1 MVEKT
6 ELEFIFNSTQDAMF
20 MAEYIGGEFHYIR
33 INSAHQ
39 KMSGFNNSNIKGKTP
54 IEVWGK
60 ETGEKLHNF
69 YLQGMLSTDGMTVE
83 EAVAVGGKTHV
94 FMTRLMPAGNNGRK
108 YLIVS
113 RTDITQLKELQE
125 ENIVLSRR
133 LQAMFSDHSAVM
145 LVIDPETGRI
155 LNANPSACVF
165 YGYDMSELLSL
176 NVQDINMLPKEETA
190 RLRKRLWNGKKSI
203 LFSS

>member
-1 MVEKT
+1 
-6 ELEFIFNSTQDAMF
+6 
-20 MAEYIGGEFHYIR
+20 
-33 INSAHQ
+33 
-39 KMSGFNNSNIKGKTP
+39 
-54 IEVWGK
+54 
-60 ETGEKLHNF
+60 
-69 YLQGMLSTDGMTVE
+69 
-83 EAVAVGGKTHV
+83 
-94 FMTRLMPAGNNGRK
+94 MTRLMPAGNNGRK

-165 YGYDMSELLSL
+165 MDMICP
-176 NVQDINMLPKEETA
+176 N
-190 RLRKRLWNGKKSI
+190 
-203 LFSS
+203 FSV